1 MYPNKCQSERV
12 IVPAELYGADA
23 RDMRSADRRKVNV
36 IETKCL
42 RNLAGVMQLDGVRNY
57 IRGALTS

>member
-12 IVPAELYGADA
+12 IVRTELYGADA

-36 IETKCL
+36 LETKCL
-42 RNLAGVMQLDGVRNY
+42 RNLAGVMQLDGVRN
-57 IRGALTS
+57 